1 MLRLCSKRSRS
12 YPGRPVCHAGCSFP
26 GEITGRGYRYPK
38 VPAFPGKGF
47 RLERRYKPKE
57 SRQSRD
63 LSSAMQ
69 GNLCGEEAGVSRGH
83 ISPMPGVIPRTW

>member
-1 MLRLCSKRSRS
+1 MPRLCSKRSRP

-26 GEITGRGYRYPK
+26 GEITGRGNRYPK
-38 VPAFPGKGF
+38 ARKGF
-47 RLERRYKPKE
+47 RLERRYEPKE

-69 GNLCGEEAGVSRGH
+69 GNLCDDRTGVSRGH
-83 ISPMPGVIPRTW
+83 ISPMPGVMPRTW